1 MASPLTATL
10 TMFSIQVGF
19 PVAGILLGD
28 KLLKSQKDK
37 KIRYGLGITAFAFG
51 GWLLSSHFT
60 TKYLENVDITLNAEA
75 SQDPRI
81 VGLASVYP
89 NPDFHYKDL
98 DERGYIPEDM
108 EESLVERR
116 ERERKR
122 VKNWVRDMEGRGFSY
137 IIREDSQQ
145 PVYDD
150 EGNSFSSSF
159 PEFIVLDI
167 MNDNDIVS
175 LLDSD
180 MAFYSDSFR
189 EDYPY
194 LFISEQYKEMYLT
207 YYPLNTKRSSHLVRY
222 YPAAS
227 LEDLDNL
234 M

>member
-81 VGLASVYP
+81 VELASVYP

-98 DERGYIPEDM
+98 EMRGYIPDTAKM
-108 EESLVERR
+108 DTQESR
-116 ERERKR
+116 EREKKA
-122 VKNWVRDMEGRGFSY
+122 VKEWLEEMKARGFSY

-145 PVYDD
+145 TVYDD
-150 EGNSFSSSF
+150 EGNSFYSSL
-159 PEFIVLDI
+159 PEFMVLDTT
-167 MNDNDIVS
+167 NEEDIID

-180 MAFYSDSFR
+180 MAFYSDDFR
-189 EDYPY
+189 KEYPY
-194 LFISEQYKEMYLT
+194 LFISQDHKEMYLT
-207 YYPLNTKRSSHLVRY
+207 YYPLNTKRSSHVVRY
-222 YPAAS
+222 HPAAS
-227 LEDLDNL
+227 VRDVGY
-234 M
+234 